1 MVVVVNGVNGVVI
14 NGAIADISM
23 IFVAL
28 ALIVGIMPASTRTG
42 VFSSTF
48 FNPEYLIRGCDLET
62 VVNSSWY
69 DWLVF
74 AATVKLAGVVSSVDG
89 NVLVVWK
96 ILDGTSV
103 LLVVS
108 IDIILLGLKVGVF
121 MTILLNFVGTF
132 NSLVATGI
140 DSVAWTGL
148 VGDVNDGI
156 VMVTGVV
163 AAAVVVA
170 ATFFAIIFNFSVHRE
185 IRL

>member
-1 MVVVVNGVNGVVI
+1 M
-14 NGAIADISM
+14 
-23 IFVAL
+23 
-28 ALIVGIMPASTRTG
+28 
-42 VFSSTF
+42 
-48 FNPEYLIRGCDLET
+48 
-62 VVNSSWY
+62 
-69 DWLVF
+69 F

-140 DSVAWTGL
+140 DSVA
-148 VGDVNDGI
+148 
-156 VMVTGVV
+156 
-163 AAAVVVA
+163 
-170 ATFFAIIFNFSVHRE
+170 
-185 IRL
+185 